1 MSLSSC
7 LYILPCLNEGSCCY
21 SVPTSG
27 PTLCNAMDWS
37 TPGRPVPHYLPEFAR
52 AHVHWI
58 SKVKNPTD
66 DRWVLVLHPACLSV
80 CSMMYS
86 LRKSLLIRPTPWT
99 EQYPP
104 PLTVHPLMPL
114 PIVYD
119 IATAVMN
126 WYVLIFEMLRQE
138 AAHYKKKQCQDN
150 SARQGLDM
158 DIVQENA
165 LKLKRVLFN
174 MMVLKT

>member
-1 MSLSSC
+1 MSDPLQQHGLQHTRPPCPPLSPRDCPSSC
-7 LYILPCLNEGSCCY
+7 PLNQQGEK
-21 SVPTSG
+21 P
-27 PTLCNAMDWS
+27 NRQQIS
-37 TPGRPVPHYLPEFAR
+37 TC
-52 AHVHWI
+52 
-58 SKVKNPTD
+58 
-66 DRWVLVLHPACLSV
+66 ACLSV
-80 CSMMYS
+80 CYMMYS
-86 LRKSLLIRPTPWT
+86 LSKPLLIMPTPRA

-114 PIVYD
+114 SIVYD
-119 IATAVMN
+119 IATSVMN

-138 AAHYKKKQCQDN
+138 ATHYKKKQCQDN
-150 SARQGLDM
+150 PVRQRLEM